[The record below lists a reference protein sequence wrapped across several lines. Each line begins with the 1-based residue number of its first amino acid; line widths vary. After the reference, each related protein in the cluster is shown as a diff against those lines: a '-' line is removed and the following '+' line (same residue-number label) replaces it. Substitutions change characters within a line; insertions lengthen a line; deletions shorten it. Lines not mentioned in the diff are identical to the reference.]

1 MKEKFL
7 ASFEHI
13 LNENGITLPEYVK
26 LKIHIKEY
34 SANSMICSVGEVVHN
49 IQWVLEGEL
58 IITNIFADGSE
69 YVFASEKALTV
80 LGDMEFFSRNYMYA
94 TSVIAKTNIVLLQID
109 FDVFS
114 KWLREDKILYDFVI
128 YQMAIKCYKGTI
140 KQGNIKYENSKKR
153 VTKMLLAL
161 AQPSKKQEGLYQV
174 ECSHYELAK
183 MTGMS
188 ERTVARL
195 LKELQSGGHVKLE
208 YKRILIN
215 GNLMNE

>member
-69 YVFASEKALTV
+69 YALHYYIS
-80 LGDMEFFSRNYMYA
+80 G
-94 TSVIAKTNIVLLQID
+94 
-109 FDVFS
+109 
-114 KWLREDKILYDFVI
+114 
-128 YQMAIKCYKGTI
+128 YK
-140 KQGNIKYENSKKR
+140 
-153 VTKMLLAL
+153 
-161 AQPSKKQEGLYQV
+161 
-174 ECSHYELAK
+174 
-183 MTGMS
+183 
-188 ERTVARL
+188 
-195 LKELQSGGHVKLE
+195 
-208 YKRILIN
+208 
-215 GNLMNE
+215 

>member
-80 LGDMEFFSRNYMYA
+80 LGDMEFFSRNYIYA
-94 TSVIAKTNIVLLQID
+94 TSVIAKNQYCPFTD
-109 FDVFS
+109 
-114 KWLREDKILYDFVI
+114 
-128 YQMAIKCYKGTI
+128 
-140 KQGNIKYENSKKR
+140 
-153 VTKMLLAL
+153 
-161 AQPSKKQEGLYQV
+161 
-174 ECSHYELAK
+174 
-183 MTGMS
+183 
-188 ERTVARL
+188 
-195 LKELQSGGHVKLE
+195 
-208 YKRILIN
+208 
-215 GNLMNE
+215 